1 MRWRVKGGRA
11 PVTPGIADTLL
22 TRCGLP
28 TEAGGPRTQ
37 HPVVMDGLAFP
48 SVRAAATF
56 AGVSAQTF
64 YMALHRGRTR
74 AKGHEIRY
82 AEEEA

>member
-1 MRWRVKGGRA
+1 MGATYSLSTPCPREFRRKCCGHMVRVEERS
-11 PVTPGIADTLL
+11 
-22 TRCGLP
+22 GL
-28 TEAGGPRTQ
+28 RTQ

-64 YMALHRGRTR
+64 YMALYRGRTR
-74 AKGHEIRY
+74 AKGHDIRY